1 MAVKKTTT
9 PIIDGDLATFVWNG
23 PSAPKLMGD
32 FNSWDPSTALELDRV
47 TKTQWA
53 RTLQFTRSTYMEY
66 AFVRNGR
73 RVRDPGNP
81 NITPN
86 GIGYFNH
93 FLYMPDAAP
102 TPWLKAGKGV
112 KRGKL
117 TRHTLESRAL
127 TVSKTRDVVLYQPAT
142 KEPVPLLVVFDG
154 QDYLERTKLNVM
166 VDNLIAAKRIQPIAM
181 AFLFNGG
188 QDPRMLEYGCSE
200 MTLLLLKYVLL
211 PWVSEQV
218 NLVDVSRQ
226 PGAFGVLGASMS
238 GLMAL
243 YTGLRMPQVFGKVIS
258 QSGAFEMGEDVMV
271 TTPLVQHGP
280 AQPIHVWMDAG
291 RYEWL
296 RECNHRM
303 FYLLQSRDYDVAYRD
318 YDAGHNYPAWRNEL
332 PDALMA
338 HFG

>member
-1 MAVKKTTT
+1 M
-9 PIIDGDLATFVWNG
+9 PIVDGDLATFVWNG

-32 FNSWDPSTALELDRV
+32 FNGWDATTALELDRV
-47 TKTQWA
+47 TKNQWA

-81 NITPN
+81 NVTPN
-86 GIGYFNH
+86 GIGHYNNYV
-93 FLYMPDAAP
+93 YMPDAAP
-102 TPWLKAGKGV
+102 TVWAKPAKGV

-117 TRHTLESRAL
+117 TRHVLQSKGL
-127 TVSKTRDVVLYQPAT
+127 TVSSTREMWLYAPAT
-142 KEPVPLLVVFDG
+142 KDPAPLLVVYDG
-154 QDYLERTKLNVM
+154 QDYLKRAMLNVIA
-166 VDNLIAAKRIQPIAM
+166 DNLIAGKRIQPIAI
-181 AFLFNGG
+181 AFIANGG
-188 QDPRMLEYGCSE
+188 GASRMLEYGCSE
-200 MTLLLLKYVLL
+200 MTLLLLKHVVVPL
-211 PWVSEQV
+211 VAEQV
-218 NLVDVSRQ
+218 KLVDLGRQ

-280 AQPIHVWMDAG
+280 PQPIHVWMDAG

-296 RECNHRM
+296 REANHRM
-303 FYLLQSRDYDVAYRD
+303 FYQLQSRGYDVAYRD
-318 YDAGHNYPAWRNEL
+318 YDAGHNYPAWRDEL

>member
-1 MAVKKTTT
+1 MAGKKQTT

-32 FNSWDPSTALELDRV
+32 FNGWDPSIALELDQV

-66 AFVRNGR
+66 VYVRGAR

-86 GIGYFNH
+86 GIGHFNNFIH
-93 FLYMPDAAP
+93 MPDASP
-102 TPWLKAGKGV
+102 TPWLKPGKKV
-112 KRGKL
+112 KHGKV
-117 TRHTLESRAL
+117 TRHVIESGAL
-127 TVSKTRDVVLYQPAT
+127 TVGKTREMFLYQPAT
-142 KEPVPLLVVFDG
+142 KEPVPLLVVYDG
-154 QDYLERTKLNVM
+154 QDYYKRAMLNVI
-166 VDNLIAAKRIQPIAM
+166 VDNLIAEKRIQPIAI
-181 AFLFNGG
+181 AFIANGG
-188 QDPRMLEYGCSE
+188 QASRMLEYGCSE
-200 MTLLLLKYVLL
+200 ITLLLLKYVVL
-211 PWVSEQV
+211 PLVAKKV
-218 NLVDVSRQ
+218 NLVDLGRQ

-243 YTGLRMPQVFGKVIS
+243 YTGLRMPQIFGKVIS

-296 RECNHRM
+296 REANHRM
-303 FYLLQSRDYDVAYRD
+303 YYLLQSRGYDVTYRD
-318 YDAGHNYPAWRNEL
+318 YDAGHNYPAWRDEL